1 MLDKTPERIKEGRR
15 KVGLSQSELGK
26 IVHVTKQSVS
36 KWEKGENIPEAQT
49 MNKLADLFGY
59 TIDYLY
65 GRCDK
70 QNDDIKNDDF
80 HNISLNNDEYV
91 DRSTAEEIVENAL
104 KDLKQKWEKEGI
116 KFNPTK
122 AMKIFTDALEKT
134 EEE

>member
-70 QNDDIKNDDF
+70 QNDDIKKVSRTLLHKQYPCHTANVIKLTPNTKKGALRLPF
-80 HNISLNNDEYV
+80 QGSCRRSRLRISSRVDE
-91 DRSTAEEIVENAL
+91 
-104 KDLKQKWEKEGI
+104 
-116 KFNPTK
+116 
-122 AMKIFTDALEKT
+122 
-134 EEE
+134 